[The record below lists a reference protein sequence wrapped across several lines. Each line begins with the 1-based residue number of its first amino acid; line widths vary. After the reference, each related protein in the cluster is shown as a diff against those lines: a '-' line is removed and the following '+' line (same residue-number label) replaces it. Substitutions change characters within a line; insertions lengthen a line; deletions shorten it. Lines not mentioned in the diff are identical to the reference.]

1 MGNVPSNERRA
12 ETMRQA
18 SRDSGSVTDIIDEF

>member
-1 MGNVPSNERRA
+1 MDSVPSNERRA

-18 SRDSGSVTDIIDEF
+18 STDSGSVTDIIAKC

>member
-1 MGNVPSNERRA
+1 MGSTPWNERRA

-18 SRDSGSVTDIIDEF
+18 STDSGSVTDIDMKS